1 MLPKNYSVIFAFY
14 ILYISRLYLQL
25 RRHFELLC
33 QPFIIT
39 CLVILPDLI
48 PACLLLSQLPR
59 LACTSACLLEHFS
72 VPLPRP
78 SCGLLFTCL
87 PPRASR
93 WVSDPVTIVTLSV
106 NNRPE
111 QHLHASTPIPHPSG
125 TVILSHH
132 HEATPPPPWPRLVP
146 ARLPLP
152 EVSPG
157 FQHPQLVQPER
168 SVRQTTDQRP
178 LPGPRGPGL
187 RPFVFLRVAFTRGD
201 PHPRGHRPRD
211 GFMRTGPVL
220 QFRGYTSV
228 IRFCPKPHAFRPGGA
243 LSFETKDSP
252 PREQLWLKH
261 RRSPGRSSCFLGR
274 LCLNLAIYPWI
285 WVHTKLLLPVFHF
298 FHFSPMFLFLFP
310 VSGVNTSCYST
321 FPFSAWVMQTS
332 SYRPCKDH
340 AGGHSP
346 RPWPTE

>member
-59 LACTSACLLEHFS
+59 LACTRACLLEHFS

-211 GFMRTGPVL
+211 GFMRTGPIL

-228 IRFCPKPHAFRPGGA
+228 IHFCPKPHAFRPGGA

-252 PREQLWLKH
+252 T
-261 RRSPGRSSCFLGR
+261 PGAAVAQTQTQPGKVLMFPWTILFKFSDLPMDLGSHQAASSCV
-274 LCLNLAIYPWI
+274 P
-285 WVHTKLLLPVFHF
+285 LLPF
-298 FHFSPMFLFLFP
+298 FSYVPL
-310 VSGVNTSCYST
+310 
-321 FPFSAWVMQTS
+321 PFS
-332 SYRPCKDH
+332 RL
-340 AGGHSP
+340 
-346 RPWPTE
+346 RR

>member
-111 QHLHASTPIPHPSG
+111 QHLLASTPIPHPSG

-132 HEATPPPPWPRLVP
+132 REATPPPPWPRLVP

-168 SVRQTTDQRP
+168 SVRRQQIKGHFPDLGVRVCALSCFSGSRSPVETLTHADTAP
-178 LPGPRGPGL
+178 PGTGSCARGP
-187 RPFVFLRVAFTRGD
+187 FF
-201 PHPRGHRPRD
+201 
-211 GFMRTGPVL
+211 
-220 QFRGYTSV
+220 
-228 IRFCPKPHAFRPGGA
+228 
-243 LSFETKDSP
+243 
-252 PREQLWLKH
+252 
-261 RRSPGRSSCFLGR
+261 SSE
-274 LCLNLAIYPWI
+274 
-285 WVHTKLLLPVFHF
+285 VTLP
-298 FHFSPMFLFLFP
+298 
-310 VSGVNTSCYST
+310 
-321 FPFSAWVMQTS
+321 
-332 SYRPCKDH
+332 
-340 AGGHSP
+340 
-346 RPWPTE
+346 